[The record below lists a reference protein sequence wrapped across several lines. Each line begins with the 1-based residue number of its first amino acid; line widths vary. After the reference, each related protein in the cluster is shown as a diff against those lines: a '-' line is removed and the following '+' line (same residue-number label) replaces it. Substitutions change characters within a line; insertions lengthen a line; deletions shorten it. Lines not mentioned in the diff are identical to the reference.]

1 MNYLQRELNKTIIFS
16 IFTIA
21 ISITIYAV
29 NINDT
34 QSKRTF
40 MQAQDSSDVAKG
52 MGAYQIDTATANT
65 TLIRYKAG
73 DEKVFIKKIY
83 VDGNLTTITKAF
95 ALWENRG
102 IATYI
107 GINE

>member
-65 TLIRYKAG
+65 TFIRYKAG
-73 DEKVFIKKIY
+73 AGEVFIKKIY